1 MFLRVA
7 GVEVK
12 MERHLLGRP
21 HTAGKMGFLVS
32 APGSGGKGGVAFEET
47 LSSKD
52 RRMRQMLMEE
62 LVDPDKLGLL
72 TVKKQR
78 SKVSAR
84 TATNTLDLREKDLE
98 EAQALISSYFERCLD
113 NQVVVVYLNH
123 GSGKTADASKGKLR
137 QWLRKHPFVRTVT
150 AAPSEEAF
158 SLVELDFDEDD

>member
-1 MFLRVA
+1 MRVA

-21 HTAGKMGFLVS
+21 HNVGKMGFLVS
-32 APGSGGKGGVAFEET
+32 TPGSDKGVAFEET

-62 LVDPDKLGLL
+62 LVDPDKQGFL
-72 TVKKQR
+72 TVKKERNKIPAR
-78 SKVSAR
+78 S
-84 TATNTLDLREKDLE
+84 ATNTLDLREKDLE
-98 EAQALISSYFERCLD
+98 DAQTLTSSYFERCLD
-113 NQVVVVYLNH
+113 NQIVVVFLNH

-137 QWLRKHPFVRTVT
+137 QWLRKHPFVKNVG
-150 AAPSEEAF
+150 AAPSEESF